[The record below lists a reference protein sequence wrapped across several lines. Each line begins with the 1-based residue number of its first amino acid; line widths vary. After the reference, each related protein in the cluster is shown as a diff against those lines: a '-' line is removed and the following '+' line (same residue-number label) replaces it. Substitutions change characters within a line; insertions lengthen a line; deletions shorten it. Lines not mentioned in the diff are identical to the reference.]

1 MSSRKETYAP
11 PLIRPSGTFSHR
23 EKATFSH
30 REKALTTPSLS
41 HRETLRERVAR
52 SAG

>member
-1 MSSRKETYAP
+1 MNIANERYVP

-23 EKATFSH
+23 EKV
-30 REKALTTPSLS
+30 LTTTALS
-41 HRETLRERVAR
+41 HRERVAR